1 LLEENERLQVQLK
14 VSEDSSEKILELES
28 ALLEAETKI
37 SDLLRVKEKFTELSE
52 ENLNQTLNLNELVP
66 MLKIFF
72 FFVINKVTKQVIAF
86 APLAS
91 LSIVI

>member
-72 FFVINKVTKQVIAF
+72 SS
-86 APLAS
+86 S
-91 LSIVI
+91 LIK

>member
-72 FFVINKVTKQVIAF
+72 
-86 APLAS
+86 LRH
-91 LSIVI
+91 

>member
-1 LLEENERLQVQLK
+1 MLEENERLQVQLK

-72 FFVINKVTKQVIAF
+72 
-86 APLAS
+86 LRH
-91 LSIVI
+91 